1 MMVVL
6 LLLGLLLR
14 PPLAGG
20 EPTSAASLQSDTEA
34 GRRATSQR
42 TDRPGPARSDWR
54 DRTDSDLD
62 PGRLLWQML
71 AYVLVILVLGA
82 AAIVVVRKVLPRLR
96 AATGKR
102 ISVLET
108 VYLSPRQTVHLL
120 QVGKQRFLVAG
131 TRERISMLA
140 EVAGEP
146 GDEIEQEGPAGEP
159 GS

>member
-1 MMVVL
+1 MVAL
-6 LLLGLLLR
+6 LLAGLLLR
-14 PPLAGG
+14 PPLAGAG
-20 EPTSAASLQSDTEA
+20 SKSPTSQGRGNQA
-34 GRRATSQR
+34 GHTSTSQR
-42 TDRPGPARSDWR
+42 TDWPGTGWSDWKNQ
-54 DRTDSDLD
+54 TDSDLH

-82 AAIVVVRKVLPRLR
+82 AAIIVVRKVLPRLR

-140 EVAGEP
+140 ELAGEP
-146 GDEIEQEGPAGEP
+146 GEDIPSDESAGEP